1 MSMTR
6 TGLAAQVEALRRRV
20 KTLERER
27 TRSRRVEASLRESE
41 ARFRALFEHA
51 SDLIIAAALDGAII
65 SVNRA
70 TEETL
75 QWPREALIGRNIRE
89 LITPESFAR
98 GEERMRRVLAGE
110 KLPKIFGLEAVRR
123 DGSVVPLEG
132 WARLLRDAGGRPV
145 GHEGVYRDI
154 TERRLAEEAVR
165 ESEERY
171 RNLVDNAS
179 DSIMTF
185 SLEGN
190 ITSVNRAYAKLTG
203 WTTDELMGENWQALV
218 APVDRERMAERTRR
232 SLAGEKLPSIF
243 EVATLCKDGRVVQLE
258 GRTRTVRTLHGT
270 PVGFQGVYRDIS
282 ERKLAEEALRE
293 SEERYRLMFQEAEDA
308 RAVLD
313 RLYRVTS
320 SMQMSWEREDRLRAF
335 EQGVHDALGFDRFYV
350 ALVSPDL
357 RTLDVATAVG
367 VEMFESLPL
376 SPAAGPFYH
385 VFQTRRP
392 LAVLS
397 DDDLRHLPLANPE
410 YLGRPYMRSRRFIVA
425 PLLAGDRVIGV
436 ASADNKTTG
445 RPITPVHVELF
456 SLLCQQLA
464 TALEEARLYAEA
476 RARENENPRL
486 LGELRARTGELT
498 RSVEQLTAL
507 GEISRAVSS
516 TLDVETVL
524 DTIGSRATQLAGA
537 DGCAIYEYDEATQTF
552 HVRATHNF
560 DTAFVDTLRAMPLRK
575 GEGVMGRAT
584 ETREPVQIA
593 DIAVRGVYQSQVRD
607 VLVGAGFRAVVSVP
621 LLREEQI
628 IGSLSLIR
636 KAPGEFSPEV
646 IDVLKTFA
654 TQSALA
660 IQNARLFREIEAKS
674 RELGSLSRDM
684 EQLYRLSTTLQEP
697 LSLKEQ
703 LRRVLEEATRMG
715 VLDRIYVW
723 GVSPEGDRL
732 VNLAGAGF
740 AEDEWKDFENFEIPL
755 VEAGAMYKAFREGR
769 PLLFGD
775 DEPLSPDLYLK
786 PQYLL
791 KALRTNRFLV
801 IPMIARGQTV
811 GVFAGDNKPSGRQ
824 IPPGTAALLQT
835 FASHAAVAIANAR
848 LFQTIE
854 DKSAQLEVASQH
866 KSEFLANMSH
876 ELRTPLNAIIG
887 FSEVLSEGMF
897 GEINEKQTEY
907 LKDIL
912 ESGRHLLSLINDIL
926 DLSKIEAGHMGLEP
940 SDFDLPNTIANAL
953 ILVRERASRRE
964 ITLGSTIDER
974 LGMLHAD
981 ERKVKQVLLNLLS
994 NALKF
999 TPEGG
1004 RIEVSARLHDE
1015 VAEVSV
1021 ADTGIG
1027 IAPADQDAVFEEF
1040 RQVGTSDKKSEG
1052 TGLGLALSRKFIELH
1067 GGRIWVKSE
1076 VGTGSTFTFT
1086 LPLTIDRQ
1094 SA

>member
-1 MSMTR
+1 MSMSR
-6 TGLAAQVEALRRRV
+6 TELAAQVEALRRRV
-20 KTLERER
+20 KTLERGR
-27 TRSRRVEASLRESE
+27 TRSRRAEASLRESE

-51 SDLIIAAALDGAII
+51 SDLIFAATLDGAII

-89 LITPESFAR
+89 LITPESFAL

-110 KLPKIFGLEAVRR
+110 KLPKIFGLEGVRR

-145 GHEGVYRDI
+145 GYEGVYRDI

-171 RNLVDNAS
+171 RSLVDNAS

-203 WTTDELMGENWQALV
+203 WTTDELMGENWQTLV
-218 APVDRERMAERTRR
+218 APIDRERMAERTRR
-232 SLAGEKLPSIF
+232 TLAGEKLPSIF
-243 EVATLCKDGRVVQLE
+243 EVGTLCKDGRVVQLE
-258 GRTRTVRTLHGT
+258 GRARTMRTLHGT
-270 PVGFQGVYRDIS
+270 PIGFQGVYRDIS
-282 ERKLAEEALRE
+282 ERKRAEEALRE

-397 DDDLRHLPLANPE
+397 DDDLRRLPLANLE
-410 YLGRPYMRSRRFIVA
+410 YLERPYMRSRRFIVA

-476 RARENENPRL
+476 RAREQEVATRNR
-486 LGELRARTGELT
+486 ELT
-498 RSVEQLTAL
+498 DAL
-507 GEISRAVSS
+507 AQNER
-516 TLDVETVL
+516 
-524 DTIGSRATQLAGA
+524 
-537 DGCAIYEYDEATQTF
+537 
-552 HVRATHNF
+552 
-560 DTAFVDTLRAMPLRK
+560 
-575 GEGVMGRAT
+575 
-584 ETREPVQIA
+584 
-593 DIAVRGVYQSQVRD
+593 
-607 VLVGAGFRAVVSVP
+607 
-621 LLREEQI
+621 LLRE
-628 IGSLSLIR
+628 L
-636 KAPGEFSPEV
+636 
-646 IDVLKTFA
+646 
-654 TQSALA
+654 
-660 IQNARLFREIEAKS
+660 
-674 RELGSLSRDM
+674 
-684 EQLYRLSTTLQEP
+684 
-697 LSLKEQ
+697 
-703 LRRVLEEATRMG
+703 
-715 VLDRIYVW
+715 
-723 GVSPEGDRL
+723 
-732 VNLAGAGF
+732 
-740 AEDEWKDFENFEIPL
+740 
-755 VEAGAMYKAFREGR
+755 
-769 PLLFGD
+769 
-775 DEPLSPDLYLK
+775 
-786 PQYLL
+786 
-791 KALRTNRFLV
+791 
-801 IPMIARGQTV
+801 
-811 GVFAGDNKPSGRQ
+811 
-824 IPPGTAALLQT
+824 
-835 FASHAAVAIANAR
+835 
-848 LFQTIE
+848 E

-897 GEINEKQTEY
+897 GDINEKQTEY

-940 SDFDLPNTIANAL
+940 SDFDLPIAIANAL
-953 ILVRERASRRE
+953 ILVRERASRRG
-964 ITLGSTIDER
+964 ITLGSTLDER
-974 LGMLHAD
+974 LGMIHGD

-1004 RIEVSARLHDE
+1004 RIDVSASLHDQ

-1040 RQVGTSDKKSEG
+1040 RQVGTADKKAEG

-1067 GGRIWVKSE
+1067 GGRIWVKSQ
-1076 VGTGSTFTFT
+1076 VGIGSTFTFT
-1086 LPLTIDRQ
+1086 LPLTIDQ
-1094 SA
+1094 QPA

>member
-27 TRSRRVEASLRESE
+27 TRSRRAEASLRESE

-51 SDLIIAAALDGAII
+51 SDLIIAAGLDGAII

-110 KLPKIFGLEAVRR
+110 KLPKIFGLEAIRR

-132 WARLLRDAGGRPV
+132 WARLLRDAAGKPV

-154 TERRLAEEAVR
+154 SERR
-165 ESEERY
+165 
-171 RNLVDNAS
+171 
-179 DSIMTF
+179 
-185 SLEGN
+185 
-190 ITSVNRAYAKLTG
+190 
-203 WTTDELMGENWQALV
+203 
-218 APVDRERMAERTRR
+218 
-232 SLAGEKLPSIF
+232 
-243 EVATLCKDGRVVQLE
+243 RV
-258 GRTRTVRTLHGT
+258 
-270 PVGFQGVYRDIS
+270 
-282 ERKLAEEALRE
+282 EEALRE

-320 SMQMSWEREDRLRAF
+320 AMQMSWEREDRLRAF
-335 EQGVHDALGFDRFYV
+335 EQGVHEALGFDRFYV
-350 ALVSPDL
+350 ALVSTDL

-385 VFQTRRP
+385 VFQTRRL
-392 LAVLS
+392 LAVPS
-397 DDDLRHLPLANPE
+397 DDDLRRLPPANPE
-410 YLGRPYMRSRRFIVA
+410 YLERPYMRSRRFIIT
-425 PLLAGDRVIGV
+425 PLLAGDTVIGV

-445 RPITPVHVELF
+445 RPITPGHVELF
-456 SLLCQQLA
+456 NLLCQQLA

-476 RARENENPRL
+476 RARENENARL
-486 LGELRARTGELT
+486 LSELRARTGELT

-593 DIAVRGVYQSQVRD
+593 DITMSGVYQSQVRD
-607 VLVGAGFRAVVSVP
+607 ALVGAGFRAVVSVP

-636 KAPGEFSPEV
+636 KASGEFSPEV

-775 DEPLSPDLYLK
+775 DKPLSPDLYLK

-811 GVFAGDNKPSGRQ
+811 GVFAG
-824 IPPGTAALLQT
+824 
-835 FASHAAVAIANAR
+835 AN
-848 LFQTIE
+848 T
-854 DKSAQLEVASQH
+854 
-866 KSEFLANMSH
+866 
-876 ELRTPLNAIIG
+876 
-887 FSEVLSEGMF
+887 
-897 GEINEKQTEY
+897 
-907 LKDIL
+907 
-912 ESGRHLLSLINDIL
+912 
-926 DLSKIEAGHMGLEP
+926 
-940 SDFDLPNTIANAL
+940 
-953 ILVRERASRRE
+953 
-964 ITLGSTIDER
+964 
-974 LGMLHAD
+974 
-981 ERKVKQVLLNLLS
+981 
-994 NALKF
+994 
-999 TPEGG
+999 
-1004 RIEVSARLHDE
+1004 
-1015 VAEVSV
+1015 
-1021 ADTGIG
+1021 
-1027 IAPADQDAVFEEF
+1027 
-1040 RQVGTSDKKSEG
+1040 
-1052 TGLGLALSRKFIELH
+1052 
-1067 GGRIWVKSE
+1067 
-1076 VGTGSTFTFT
+1076 
-1086 LPLTIDRQ
+1086 
-1094 SA
+1094 

>member
-1 MSMTR
+1 MSR
-6 TGLAAQVEALRRRV
+6 TALAAQVEALRRRV

-27 TRSRRVEASLRESE
+27 TRSRRAEASLRESE

-132 WARLLRDAGGRPV
+132 WARLLRDAEGRPV

-185 SLEGN
+185 SLNGN

-203 WTTDELMGENWQALV
+203 WTTDELMGENWQTLV

-232 SLAGEKLPSIF
+232 TLAGEKLPSIF

-282 ERKLAEEALRE
+282 ERKRAEEALRE

-320 SMQMSWEREDRLRAF
+320 SMQMSWERDDRLRAF

-397 DDDLRHLPLANPE
+397 DDDLRGLPLANRE
-410 YLGRPYMRSRRFIVA
+410 YLERPYMRSRRFIVA

-456 SLLCQQLA
+456 NLLCQQLA

-476 RARENENPRL
+476 RARENENARL
-486 LGELRARTGELT
+486 LSELRARTGELT

-507 GEISRAVSS
+507 EEISRAVSS

-537 DGCAIYEYDEATQTF
+537 DGCAIYEYDEATQAF

-584 ETREPVQIA
+584 ETREPIQIA
-593 DIAVRGVYQSQVRD
+593 DITMPGVYQSQVRD
-607 VLVGAGFRAVVSVP
+607 ALVGAGFRAVVSVP

-674 RELGSLSRDM
+674 RELGNLSRDM

-824 IPPGTAALLQT
+824 IPPGTPALLQT

-854 DKSAQLEVASQH
+854 DKSRELERAGRH

-887 FSEVLSEGMF
+887 FSEVLTERMF
-897 GEINEKQTEY
+897 GELNEKQDEY
-907 LKDIL
+907 VKDIHA
-912 ESGRHLLSLINDIL
+912 SGQHLLSLINDIL
-926 DLSKIEAGHMGLEP
+926 DLSKIEAGRMELEW
-940 SDFDLPNTIANAL
+940 SEFDLPNAIENAL
-953 ILVRERASRRE
+953 ILVRERASRRG
-964 ITLGSTIDER
+964 IRLGHTIDER
-974 LGMLHAD
+974 LGAIGGD

-1004 RIEVSARLHDE
+1004 RIDVDARLHE
-1015 VAEVSV
+1015 HVAEISV

-1027 IAPADQDAVFEEF
+1027 IAPAHQEAVFEEF
-1040 RQVGTSDKKSEG
+1040 RQVGAADKKAEG
-1052 TGLGLALSRKFIELH
+1052 TGLGLALARKFIELH

-1076 VGTGSTFTFT
+1076 LGTGSTFTFT
-1086 LPLTIDRQ
+1086 LPLTIDQQR
-1094 SA
+1094 A

>member
-1 MSMTR
+1 MSMSR
-6 TGLAAQVEALRRRV
+6 TTLAAQVEALRRRV
-20 KTLERER
+20 KTLERGR
-27 TRSRRVEASLRESE
+27 TRSRRAEASLRESE

-51 SDLIIAAALDGAII
+51 SDLIIAADLDGAII

-75 QWPREALIGRNIRE
+75 QWPQEALIGRNIRE

-132 WARLLRDAGGRPV
+132 WARLLRNAEGRPV

-185 SLEGN
+185 SLDGN
-190 ITSVNRAYAKLTG
+190 VTSVNRAYAKLTG
-203 WTTDELMGENWQALV
+203 WTTDELMGKNWQTLV
-218 APVDRERMAERTRR
+218 APIDRERMAERTRR
-232 SLAGEKLPSIF
+232 TLAGEKLPSIF
-243 EVATLCKDGRVVQLE
+243 EVAALCKDGRVVQLE
-258 GRTRTVRTLHGT
+258 GRARTMRTLHGT

-282 ERKLAEEALRE
+282 ERKRAEEALRE

-320 SMQMSWEREDRLRAF
+320 AMQMSWEREDRLRAF

-350 ALVSPDL
+350 ALASPDL

-376 SPAAGPFYH
+376 SPAAGPFFH

-397 DDDLRHLPLANPE
+397 DDDLRLLALANWE
-410 YLGRPYMRSRRFIVA
+410 YLERPYMRSRRFIVA

-476 RARENENPRL
+476 RAREQEVATRNR
-486 LGELRARTGELT
+486 ELT
-498 RSVEQLTAL
+498 DAL
-507 GEISRAVSS
+507 
-516 TLDVETVL
+516 
-524 DTIGSRATQLAGA
+524 
-537 DGCAIYEYDEATQTF
+537 
-552 HVRATHNF
+552 
-560 DTAFVDTLRAMPLRK
+560 
-575 GEGVMGRAT
+575 
-584 ETREPVQIA
+584 VQNE
-593 DIAVRGVYQSQVRD
+593 R
-607 VLVGAGFRAVVSVP
+607 
-621 LLREEQI
+621 LLRE
-628 IGSLSLIR
+628 L
-636 KAPGEFSPEV
+636 
-646 IDVLKTFA
+646 
-654 TQSALA
+654 
-660 IQNARLFREIEAKS
+660 
-674 RELGSLSRDM
+674 
-684 EQLYRLSTTLQEP
+684 
-697 LSLKEQ
+697 
-703 LRRVLEEATRMG
+703 
-715 VLDRIYVW
+715 
-723 GVSPEGDRL
+723 
-732 VNLAGAGF
+732 
-740 AEDEWKDFENFEIPL
+740 
-755 VEAGAMYKAFREGR
+755 
-769 PLLFGD
+769 
-775 DEPLSPDLYLK
+775 
-786 PQYLL
+786 
-791 KALRTNRFLV
+791 
-801 IPMIARGQTV
+801 
-811 GVFAGDNKPSGRQ
+811 
-824 IPPGTAALLQT
+824 
-835 FASHAAVAIANAR
+835 
-848 LFQTIE
+848 E
-854 DKSAQLEVASQH
+854 DKSAQLQVASQH

-897 GEINEKQTEY
+897 GDINEKQAEY

-926 DLSKIEAGHMGLEP
+926 DLSKIEAGHMELEL
-940 SDFDLPNTIANAL
+940 SDFDLPNAIANAL
-953 ILVRERASRRE
+953 ILVRERASRRG
-964 ITLGSTIDER
+964 ITHGSTIDER
-974 LGMLHAD
+974 LGMIHGD

-1004 RIEVSARLHDE
+1004 RIDVGASLHDD
-1015 VAEVSV
+1015 VVEVSV

-1027 IAPADQDAVFEEF
+1027 IAPADQGAVFEEF
-1040 RQVGTSDKKSEG
+1040 RQVGTADKKAEG

-1076 VGTGSTFTFT
+1076 VGIGSTFTFT
-1086 LPLTIDRQ
+1086 LPLTDQQRQ
-1094 SA
+1094 TG

>member
-1 MSMTR
+1 MSMSR
-6 TGLAAQVEALRRRV
+6 TTLAAQVEALRRRV

-27 TRSRRVEASLRESE
+27 TRSRRAEASLRESE

-89 LITPESFAR
+89 LITPDSFAR
-98 GEERMRRVLAGE
+98 GEERMRRVLGGE

-123 DGSVVPLEG
+123 DGNVVPLEG
-132 WARLLRDAGGRPV
+132 WARLLRDAEGRPV

-165 ESEERY
+165 EGEERY

-185 SLEGN
+185 SLDGN

-203 WTTDELMGENWQALV
+203 WTTDELMGENWQTLV

-232 SLAGEKLPSIF
+232 TLAGEKLPSIF

-282 ERKLAEEALRE
+282 ERKRAEEALRE
-293 SEERYRLMFQEAEDA
+293 SEERYRHMFQEAEDA

-320 SMQMSWEREDRLRAF
+320 SMQMSWERDDRLRAF

-357 RTLDVATAVG
+357 RTLDVASAVG

-397 DDDLRHLPLANPE
+397 DDDLRGLPLANRE
-410 YLGRPYMRSRRFIVA
+410 YLERPYMRSRRFIVA

-456 SLLCQQLA
+456 NLLCQQLA

-476 RARENENPRL
+476 RARENENARL
-486 LGELRARTGELT
+486 LSELRARTGELT

-507 GEISRAVSS
+507 EEISRAVSS

-537 DGCAIYEYDEATQTF
+537 DGCAIYEYDEATQAF

-584 ETREPVQIA
+584 ETREPIQIA
-593 DIAVRGVYQSQVRD
+593 DITMPGVYQSQVRD
-607 VLVGAGFRAVVSVP
+607 ALVGAGFRAVVSVP

-636 KAPGEFSPEV
+636 RAPGEFSPEV

-654 TQSALA
+654 AQSALA

-674 RELGSLSRDM
+674 RELGNLSRDM

-786 PQYLL
+786 SQYLL

-824 IPPGTAALLQT
+824 IPPGTPALLQT

-854 DKSAQLEVASQH
+854 DKSRELERAGRH

-887 FSEVLSEGMF
+887 FSEVLTERMF
-897 GEINEKQTEY
+897 GELNEKQEEY
-907 LKDIL
+907 LKDIHA
-912 ESGRHLLSLINDIL
+912 SGQHLLSLINDIL
-926 DLSKIEAGHMGLEP
+926 DLSKIEAGRMELER
-940 SDFDLPNTIANAL
+940 SEFDLPNAIENAL
-953 ILVRERASRRE
+953 ILVRERASRRG
-964 ITLGSTIDER
+964 IRLGQTIDER
-974 LGMLHAD
+974 LGAIGGD

-1004 RIEVSARLHDE
+1004 RIDVDARLHDH
-1015 VAEVSV
+1015 VAEISV

-1040 RQVGTSDKKSEG
+1040 RQVGAADKKAEG

-1076 VGTGSTFTFT
+1076 LGTGSTFTFT
-1086 LPLTIDRQ
+1086 LPLTIDQQR
-1094 SA
+1094 A